1 MQALG
6 LGLGTYIHELG
17 QSKIVVG
24 HDFRSYS
31 LSIKQALS
39 KMTDYIAQDLDHE
52 GRVCAICHCNN
63 PRRAQMVKE
72 MLEERCRFQ
81 KFEMLEAGGVT
92 TVYANDGGIVVSY

>member
-1 MQALG
+1 MVTGALKIKLFMG
-6 LGLGTYIHELG
+6 ATKEGEIGKLG
-17 QSKIVVG
+17 QA
-24 HDFRSYS
+24 